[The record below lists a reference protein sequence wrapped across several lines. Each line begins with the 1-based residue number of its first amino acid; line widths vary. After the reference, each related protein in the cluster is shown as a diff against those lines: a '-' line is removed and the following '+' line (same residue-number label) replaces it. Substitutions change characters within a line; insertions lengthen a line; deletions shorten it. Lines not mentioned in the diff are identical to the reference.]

1 MWVRSQNKSALVNCD
16 NFCIKSEIAYDGTYY
31 EIKSSVND
39 KIYTLG
45 VYSYKEDVLEV
56 MNEIQDLINNNS
68 KKVYQMPKD
77 NNGWMFKDND
87 GVDKDE

>member
-1 MWVRSQNKSALVNCD
+1 MMWVRSQNKSALVNCD

-68 KKVYQMPKD
+68 KKFIRCLKIIMGGCSKII
-77 NNGWMFKDND
+77 M
-87 GVDKDE
+87 E